1 MNKHML
7 HTIFLVVLTM
17 SAAAVFIACSSNPTT
32 FPPQPPTDITK
43 IGPETKITID
53 AGSAMIF
60 KVQNDV
66 KLKAKGAAYFVRIV
80 GGLFRG
86 GDELQVGA
94 ESTAWVSCADD
105 RICPLGQGL
114 YTDCCKGTCQNE
126 IRMKPPE
133 GQPVRAMMKKQDL
146 PPNELQLVEANEA
159 KIRSLGANE
168 VTTQF
173 LIANL
178 YSSWKLIEANNELD
192 KLNQTLKTPAAEQQ
206 LDTLYAPM
214 LRKTGDLYLQ
224 VNQKGQAEQSYKKA
238 VEMSQTKDPRDQA
251 DAHIKLGELYENS
264 GQRDKAVVNLKQGQQ
279 IYEKTGEVEKAAA
292 TRRALSTIE
301 KP

>member
-1 MNKHML
+1 MKNLML
-7 HTIFLVVLTM
+7 HTILVVVLL
-17 SAAAVFIACSSNPTT
+17 IAFSSCGWFDNDTVI
-32 FPPQPPTDITK
+32 PPDAKAGPK
-43 IGPETKITID
+43 ILVD
-53 AGSAMIF
+53 ANTAMIF

-66 KLKAKGAAYFVRIV
+66 KLKAKGAADFVRIV

-94 ESTAWVSCADD
+94 DSKAWVSCADD

-114 YTDCCKGTCQNE
+114 YTDCCNVPCE
-126 IRMKPPE
+126 DVIRMKPPDGE
-133 GQPVRAMMKKQDL
+133 PVRALMKKQDL
-146 PPNELQLVEANEA
+146 PPQELQLVEASEA
-159 KIRSLGANE
+159 RIRNLGANE
-168 VTTQF
+168 ATTQF

-178 YSSWKLIEANNELD
+178 YSSWKLVEANNELE
-192 KLNQTLKTPAAEQQ
+192 KLNQTLKTPEAQKQ
-206 LDTLYAPM
+206 LDALYAPM
-214 LRKTGDLYLQ
+214 LRKTGDLYLE
-224 VNQKGQAEQSYKKA
+224 VNQKGQAEQTYRKA

-251 DAHIKLGELYENS
+251 DAHVKLGEFYESS

-292 TRRALSTIE
+292 TRRAISTIE

>member
-1 MNKHML
+1 MNKLIL
-7 HTIFLVVLTM
+7 HTTVLVTLIA
-17 SAAAVFIACSSNPTT
+17 AAAVFTSCGREQHSDIVV
-32 FPPQPPTDITK
+32 PPGDGK
-43 IGPETKITID
+43 VGPDLKVTVD
-53 AGSAMIF
+53 AGTAMIF

-66 KLKAKGAAYFVRIV
+66 RLKAKGAADFVRIL

-94 ESTAWVSCADD
+94 GATAWVSCADD

-114 YTDCCKGTCQNE
+114 YTDCCKGTCEHE

-133 GQPVRAMMKKQDL
+133 GEPVRALMKKQDL
-146 PPNELQLVEANEA
+146 PANELQLFETSEAR
-159 KIRSLGANE
+159 IRSLGANE
-168 VTTQF
+168 AATQF

-178 YSSWKLIEANNELD
+178 YSSWKLVEANNELD
-192 KLNQTLKTPAAEQQ
+192 KLSQTLKTPEAVKQ
-206 LDTLYAPM
+206 LDNLYAPM
-214 LRKTGDLYLQ
+214 VRKTGDLYLE
-224 VNQKGQAEQSYKKA
+224 VNQKGLAEQSYKKA
-238 VEMSQTKDPRDQA
+238 VEVAPQTNDPRDQA
-251 DAHIKLGELYENS
+251 DAHIKLGEFYENS

-279 IYEKTGEVEKAAA
+279 LYEKSGEAEKAAA